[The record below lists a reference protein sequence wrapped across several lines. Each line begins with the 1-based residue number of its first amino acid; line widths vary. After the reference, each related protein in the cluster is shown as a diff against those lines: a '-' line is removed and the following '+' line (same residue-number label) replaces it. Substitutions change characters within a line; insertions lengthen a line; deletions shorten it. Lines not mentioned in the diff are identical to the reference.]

1 MARRQKGRPVNGWIV
16 LDKPTDMTSTQA
28 VSVVKRLLDARKAGH
43 AGTLDPLA
51 TGVLPIA
58 LGEATKTVN
67 FAVDSHKGY
76 RFAVRW
82 GAETTTDDAEGTPT
96 ETSDARPTIADIED
110 ALPQFIGEVEQVPP
124 QFSAIKIDGQ
134 RAYDLARDGETVAL
148 KSRTVEIEDLRV
160 VDMPDA
166 ATTVIEAQC
175 GKGTYVR
182 AIARD
187 LGRMLGCFGHVVQ
200 LRRTAVGAFAQDQAV
215 TLDALRAVANGD
227 DVSDPPHAVAQAY
240 LQPISVAL
248 RSLEEVA
255 LTQND
260 AGRLR
265 RGQSVILRGRDA
277 PIHAGVAYATAKGEL
292 VALGEVD
299 RGQFIPT
306 RVFNHG

>member
-82 GAETTTDDAEGTPT
+82 GAETTTDDSEGTPT

-124 QFSAIKIDGQ
+124 QFSAIKVDGQ
-134 RAYDLARDGETVAL
+134 RAYDLARDGETIAL

-187 LGRMLGCFGHVVQ
+187 LGRLLGCFGHVVQ
-200 LRRTAVGAFAQDQAV
+200 LRRTAVGAFEQDQAV

-227 DVSDPPHAVAQAY
+227 EVGDPPHAVAQAY
-240 LQPISVAL
+240 LQPISAAL

-260 AGRLR
+260 AG
-265 RGQSVILRGRDA
+265 
-277 PIHAGVAYATAKGEL
+277 
-292 VALGEVD
+292 
-299 RGQFIPT
+299 
-306 RVFNHG
+306 